1 MSDARQDD
9 LQDDRRPP
17 VLPLPTVASGLMA
30 ALLIVAAL
38 AAAVVGLCSMLRLS
52 APAGARE
59 WRAPMGA
66 GVGVFDVPTVDA
78 Q

>member
-1 MSDARQDD
+1 MSDD
-9 LQDDRRPP
+9 LRPP

-30 ALLIVAAL
+30 ALLIAAAL

-59 WRAPMGA
+59 WRGPIPVG
-66 GVGVFDVPTVDA
+66 GGVFDVPVVDA
-78 Q
+78 QP